1 MKNDSH
7 YFLEADR
14 RRRNIVPNFL
24 LLLGK
29 LIVGGSYTKLIE
41 IIHSRELS
49 VARASKKHR

>member
-7 YFLEADR
+7 YFLEAER

-29 LIVGGSYTKLIE
+29 LIVGGSYTRLIE